1 MECASHTD
9 AQISSLITTMS
20 RNVTVTVTAN
30 GEETTNDV
38 VMIDGDDARGIERAV
53 QASKEQAMGRL
64 NGLMRARGVLVD
76 AARESDGEE
85 NDEEDDGQDS
95 I

>member
-1 MECASHTD
+1 
-9 AQISSLITTMS
+9 MS
-20 RNVTVTVTAN
+20 RNVSVTVTAN

-38 VMIDGDDARGIERAV
+38 VMIDGDDPRGIERAV

-85 NDEEDDGQDS
+85 NEEENDGKDS

>member
-1 MECASHTD
+1 
-9 AQISSLITTMS
+9 
-20 RNVTVTVTAN
+20 
-30 GEETTNDV
+30 
-38 VMIDGDDARGIERAV
+38 
-53 QASKEQAMGRL
+53 
-64 NGLMRARGVLVD
+64 LMRARGVLVD

>member
-9 AQISSLITTMS
+9 AHISSLNTTMS

-85 NDEEDDGQDS
+85 NDEEEDGKDS
-95 I
+95 V